1 MGVVQ
6 IGTGFVGRASPY
18 DDSMENG
25 KGRGRSETVVVE
37 YSRCAASAEGLLVVR
52 SGREGGSRSVG
63 SWWSVRVWRE
73 CGGGSGGMGGKT
85 SAPVSRANQDSSNSS
100 GARMPQHMS
109 WHI

>member
-1 MGVVQ
+1 MQ
-6 IGTGFVGRASPY
+6 IGDGFVGRASSY

-25 KGRGRSETVVVE
+25 RGRGRSETVVLE
-37 YSRCAASAEGLLVVR
+37 YSRYAVSAEWLLGVR

-85 SAPVSRANQDSSNSS
+85 SAPVSRANQDSSESS